1 MELTLRN
8 PYIENWAIF
17 LVFCQA
23 VLIGIAYYRSY
34 GGLFEAIIDT
44 GRKTTLGSRIQLD
57 ELSRSLLQI
66 NNFIGV
72 MLFLCWYLVDAFFI
86 NTALLYAAAGAAVF
100 FVIWHVDYLLFW
112 SISANRKNSEQYIGL
127 GNVPWFLFGISLAV
141 TNAILVF
148 NKHYEWG
155 GVAFFSLL
163 TLVLLIRVVSGI
175 LYAVGI
181 GFPWYYI
188 ILYLC
193 SVYLLP
199 IVLIQK
205 LFRAFWSEILIY

>member
-1 MELTLRN
+1 MELTLRT

-23 VLIGIAYYRSY
+23 ILIGITYYRSY
-34 GGLFEAIIDT
+34 GGLFEAILDT

-57 ELSRSLLQI
+57 GLSRSLLQI

-72 MLFLCWYLVDAFFI
+72 ILFLSWYFVDAYFI
-86 NTALLYAAAGAAVF
+86 NTALLFAAAGAAVF
-100 FVIWHVDYLLFW
+100 FLFWHLDYLLFW
-112 SISANRKNSEQYIGL
+112 SISANTKNSQQYMSL
-127 GNVPWFLFGISLAV
+127 GNVPWFLFGIALAV

-163 TLVLLIRVVSGI
+163 TIVLLIRVISGI
-175 LYAVGI
+175 LFAVGI

-205 LFRAFWSEILIY
+205 FFGVFWPEILTH